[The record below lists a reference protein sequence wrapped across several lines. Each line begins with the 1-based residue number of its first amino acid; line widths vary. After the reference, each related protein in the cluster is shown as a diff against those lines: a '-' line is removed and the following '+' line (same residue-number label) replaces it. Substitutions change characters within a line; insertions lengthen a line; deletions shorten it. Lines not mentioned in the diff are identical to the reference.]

1 MLAKLV
7 VASMET
13 RLSIAI
19 FGCLATFVTFL
30 ICSFNNADGSGLVE
44 KLGAKDLSIAA
55 VSVVES
61 F

>member
-30 ICSFNNADGSGLVE
+30 YAHLITPMVPVLVE
-44 KLGAKDLSIAA
+44 KLGART
-55 VSVVES
+55 
-61 F
+61 